1 MNASNSITTEYATIG
16 MFIVSF
22 LESVHNLRCNR
33 CSLVRPISSAN
44 WQTLDAESAGFYKSI
59 ELKENNTWQLTTI
72 EVQWHRITREFKGDN
87 LRRCIENNADYSF
100 EFEDQSKLI

>member
-22 LESVHNLRCNR
+22 LESVHNLRCNQ
-33 CSLVRPISSAN
+33 CSLVLPISAV
-44 WQTLDAESAGFYKSI
+44 FYKSI

-72 EVQWHRITREFKGDN
+72 EVRWHRTTREFKGDN
-87 LRRCIENNADYSF
+87 LWRCIENNADYSF
-100 EFEDQSKLI
+100 EFEDKSK